1 MLKRAAGL
9 QADNASDLITVD
21 RDYLDRV
28 KHRRHLIE
36 KHGSGVHGC
45 LPGGVAAVSELYTFL
60 MSEYLPTRFPS
71 MFGLS
76 NDGKHFT
83 NHVTG
88 KAWPTAPPEDEA
100 TALRVLGETVEE
112 DMFLLHETPEGHK
125 SFAFVC
131 CFPSGFDPSAKVGK
145 LLKDIHAPVP
155 SYEKIGASM
164 ERFFAKMQ
172 VGKSVKRLNVS
183 AARPGCEICALLTV
197 RGGSGRSKRTA
208 SCTIAAAIT

>member
-1 MLKRAAGL
+1 M
-9 QADNASDLITVD
+9 
-21 RDYLDRV
+21 
-28 KHRRHLIE
+28 
-36 KHGSGVHGC
+36 
-45 LPGGVAAVSELYTFL
+45 SELYTFL
-60 MSEYLPTRFPS
+60 TSEYLPTRFPS

-76 NDGKHFT
+76 NDGKQFT

-88 KAWPTAPPEDEA
+88 KTWPTAPPEDPA

-112 DMFLLHETPEGHK
+112 DVFLLHETPEGHK